1 MEEKYSLSES
11 EELIW
16 EILQKESPLSMQEII
31 KCAKEQKDWAD
42 STIKTFVRRMVKK
55 GALVEK
61 QDKVMLFFPA
71 YAEETRKKVML
82 QEVVDKFFKGAYQK
96 ALLCFCEEG
105 QVTKEEL
112 QEVMEQIS
120 REE

>member
-31 KCAKEQKDWAD
+31 KRAKEQKDWAD

-112 QEVMEQIS
+112 QEVLEQIS